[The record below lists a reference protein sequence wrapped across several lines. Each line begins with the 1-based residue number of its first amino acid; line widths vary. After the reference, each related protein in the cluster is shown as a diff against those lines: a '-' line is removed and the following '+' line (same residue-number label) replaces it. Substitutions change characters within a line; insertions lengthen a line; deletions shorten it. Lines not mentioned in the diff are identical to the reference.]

1 MNVGRLLHISLQLGQ
16 FLRLG
21 IQATEP
27 CPTRTQLYSPF
38 SWALLQA
45 RLSRQAGHVQPQVFH
60 TQCWAGSQAD
70 HSRQPDHDQPQLYNG
85 VQLCRGLFHI
95 NCAIGPRLVHNIM
108 HRQQH
113 ELAIHNTL
121 PHFESL
127 LFRGLSGIS
136 VKAKAP
142 RELLCGPVLCWLA
155 AIYCGNRAP
164 ILQSQVPA
172 LP

>member
-1 MNVGRLLHISLQLGQ
+1 MSCLIGFLKCTAMNVGRLLHISLQLGQ

-108 HRQQH
+108 HSTICTTTRTSDPQH
-113 ELAIHNTL
+113 SSPL
-121 PHFESL
+121 
-127 LFRGLSGIS
+127 
-136 VKAKAP
+136 
-142 RELLCGPVLCWLA
+142 
-155 AIYCGNRAP
+155 
-164 ILQSQVPA
+164 
-172 LP
+172 